1 MAGQSSPEKTAVK
14 ASAGLSPIISGALC
28 EQENN
33 GWGSATVVTRA
44 ACIGQKPVGNSFG
57 LSRLSCHYALSWPS
71 GSCSKPNS
79 GCGIAAPYHISCLPW
94 CCRPRKLRQCRRN
107 GKKFSNTLIVSSVAV
122 TVAVTVAVYAL

>member
-44 ACIGQKPVGNSFG
+44 ACIGQTPVGNGFG
-57 LSRLSCHYALSWPS
+57 PVAFHAIMHCPGRQAVARSPF
-71 GSCSKPNS
+71 P
-79 GCGIAAPYHISCLPW
+79 AAVSLRHI
-94 CCRPRKLRQCRRN
+94 
-107 GKKFSNTLIVSSVAV
+107 I
-122 TVAVTVAVYAL
+122 